1 MQDALT
7 LEAWVRPSSLSG
19 RQAVVRKTEQYML
32 RLSGATLQARLWWSP
47 RSSTGVMSAPIMRT
61 GVWQHVVFTYD
72 GAEMR
77 LYRDGVLVAS
87 NGARRT
93 TALPLHPV
101 LIGSSGN
108 HDFLAGRLDEVAI
121 YTAALSPADVLA
133 HFAAAGGPRGC
144 GHHRHHHRGHHHHHH
159 PGATARAR

>member
-1 MQDALT
+1 
-7 LEAWVRPSSLSG
+7 VRPSSLSG
-19 RQAVVRKTEQYML
+19 RQALVRKTEQYML

-47 RSSTGVMSAPIMRT
+47 KSSTGVMSAPVMRS

-77 LYRDGVLVAS
+77 LYRDGVLVAAR
-87 NGARRT
+87 GARRT
-93 TALPLHPV
+93 TALPRHPV

-121 YTAALSPADVLA
+121 YAAALSPADVLG
-133 HFAAAGGPRGC
+133 HFAAAGAPHGC
-144 GHHRHHHRGHHHHHH
+144 GRPGRARGRRHRHHRHRHRSG
-159 PGATARAR
+159 RFIRR